1 MTKKI
6 LEKIKQPADLRLLE
20 EEELQIL
27 ASEIRETIIDVTSQ
41 KGGHVGP
48 NLGVVELSIALHLVF
63 DSPDDKFCWDVSH
76 QGYVHKLLTGRNDSK
91 FQKLR
96 GTDGLSGFLNRKERD
111 FFEKLSDVSGIGPK
125 TALSLIGHMDS
136 SALEEAI
143 SSANIFL
150 LSKVPGIG
158 KKTAE
163 RLIVELKDKIK
174 TGFKGDLPSVN
185 GTEVKEE
192 DNTVSDALNA
202 LMNLGYN
209 TMQAQKAIKKAL
221 EHTGETPELS
231 KLITTA
237 LKGI

>member
-1 MTKKI
+1 MF
-6 LEKIKQPADLRLLE
+6 EYIKGTLVEYFLNQAVIDVNGIGYKLLIP
-20 EEELQIL
+20 LSTYTHMPQVG
-27 ASEIRETIIDVTSQ
+27 SEALFYVSAVIRE
-41 KGGHVGP
+41 
-48 NLGVVELSIALHLVF
+48 
-63 DSPDDKFCWDVSH
+63 DSHRYF
-76 QGYVHKLLTGRNDSK
+76 
-91 FQKLR
+91 
-96 GTDGLSGFLNRKERD
+96 GFLSRKERD